1 MPDSETFE
9 INLRLALLAIDDLD
23 RKSEVS
29 AGLQEL
35 GYRIHVA
42 ASLDD
47 ARERLRKNSYEV
59 IVLDARFQRGTR
71 TGNALLQ
78 HLDTLHISVR
88 RNMFVALLAADVK
101 TLDNMTAFAH
111 SVNATID
118 YADLAHVKAIL
129 ERAIADNDAFYR
141 VMRQAL
147 AELGKQ

>member
-1 MPDSETFE
+1 MPDSEAFE
-9 INLRLALLAIDDLD
+9 INPQLALLAIDDLD

-29 AGLQEL
+29 AALQEL
-35 GYRIHVA
+35 GYRIHVGA
-42 ASLDD
+42 NLDD
-47 ARERLRKNSYEV
+47 ARERLRKNAYEV
-59 IVLDARFQRGTR
+59 IVLDARFQGGSR
-71 TGNALLQ
+71 TSNALLH
-78 HLDTLHISVR
+78 HLNTLHASVR
-88 RNMFVALLAADVK
+88 RNIFVALLAADVK